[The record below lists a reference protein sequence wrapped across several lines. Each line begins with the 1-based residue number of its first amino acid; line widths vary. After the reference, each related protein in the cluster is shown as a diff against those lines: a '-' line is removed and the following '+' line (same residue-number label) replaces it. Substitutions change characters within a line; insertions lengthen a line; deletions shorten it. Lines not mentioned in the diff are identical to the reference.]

1 MSIFVLLQYKL
12 RAIIAQNEINM
23 EELRITSDIS
33 LYLFAILLLTSC
45 LLIFFA
51 LFAIFRRGAKGT
63 LLYAG
68 FCISSSIY
76 TLFYGFELISPTI
89 ETALFWSNL
98 QYLGI
103 AALPVWS
110 LLFSLEYLGFSRFR
124 KDKKALLLW
133 VLPVLIVIA
142 KFTDV
147 HHGLIYQN
155 VELVFHKGILLLD
168 ITPGIG
174 YWANMAYMNIALLL
188 SFLLLLSGLRMAKRK
203 IVKTQLSVLLIGYS
217 APWVAHL
224 LYQVNLSPLGMDIA
238 PFGFTFTSI
247 CLGYIL
253 FKHGLFDLWPVI
265 YDHVFEG
272 MRDGVILTDH
282 DNNIL
287 EANSAAKRLL
297 GRDGKTITGKQV
309 SVLFDNNPELMGLF
323 QGDLED
329 LLFHKRVNN
338 IQHSFLVKKSALLG
352 GEHNLVGKVF
362 YFNDI
367 TELKDTELKLKAKSR
382 ELDNYFSNSLD
393 LLCVID
399 PNGVFVH
406 VNPVWE
412 VVMGYKPAELEG
424 NNLREYVHEQDVD
437 RFEEILSEK
446 SSVNEVFTFLTRF
459 QAGLDNSY
467 HWLEWSVN
475 KTDNLLYATL
485 RDISKRMN
493 EQQALKKIIAYAEEF
508 LVMGTTD
515 LDFQQVCDRFR
526 EISMAR
532 MVLLNFFNES
542 KDITVKG
549 FSASEDDCEEIKT
562 IFQNKLVG
570 SRWQFPKK
578 KQESE
583 YSSHIKRYNNFGE
596 LATDILP
603 EDTVSRIS
611 NLLSDGEIYVANI
624 RIGNRVVGAFI
635 YHCRSEPMIDNDIL
649 ELFTKQVG
657 LLIARKKEE
666 DVRASERAY
675 FENLFESSPAGIVL
689 LNERDHVIRCNE
701 EFLEIFGYH
710 DYEVIG
716 HPINDL
722 IVPENL
728 KDEGISLT
736 IDVSEGRSI
745 RHDTVRRKR
754 DGTLI
759 NVSILGKPMK
769 LPTGE
774 QVVYGIYLDITE
786 QIRIKNILKN
796 QQSQLEQALGLQQVI
811 SEVAL
816 ELNSPKEFAIR
827 INNVLSIIGKN
838 MDVSRAYIFENSA
851 DQLITINTFEWCAMG
866 VESQIQ
872 KMQNLRYDSLPG
884 LKDELKSNGFVVV
897 ERISEQNISVRA
909 ILEEQDIK
917 SIVLGS
923 IYVSDSFFGFLGFD
937 ECRRTRVWNLAELQM
952 IQALSAIIS
961 NAYERRMI
969 EISLLEERDRANL
982 ANIAKSEFLA
992 NMSHEIRTPMN
1003 AILGFSE
1010 ALYEQLEE
1018 PEYKT
1023 MLGSVLSSGRSLLSL
1038 LNDILDL
1045 SKIESGKI
1053 EIKHYPFDLFRLI
1066 DEIVVLFR
1074 NKAVRKGIDLFSH
1087 KPEDFPAR
1095 IVLDEIRVKQVL
1107 FNLIGNA
1114 VKFTHQGFV
1123 DIRVE
1128 IHQQNKQ
1135 SGNLLIHIKDTGIG
1149 IPEAQH
1155 KIIFDSFKQASE
1167 RPGKRY
1173 EGTGLGLSISKRLVE
1188 RMNGEIKLES
1198 SPGTGSVFTVV
1209 FYDVQFDD
1217 QSSDDM
1223 SIVKKEVVIEFERST
1238 VLIVDDLDVNILL
1251 VQGMLETMGI
1261 DTKSASN
1268 GIHAIDILSEYKF
1281 DLVILDLRMP
1291 GMDGFEVAERIRS
1304 NPELAHI
1311 PVLAYTAAIAELK
1324 LKEDLQIFDG
1334 YLFKPINRKD
1344 LETELMRFLKYST
1357 KPANRT
1363 LENDDETSLSG
1374 TFLKL
1379 EDQKLQALS
1388 GMLKDIFMPQWED
1401 LKDQFVLYKIETFA
1415 VQLKEVAISFNFAY
1429 LEHYSERLSDAINSF
1444 DTDKI
1449 REILTIFPEIVAN
1462 IND

>member
-1 MSIFVLLQYKL
+1 
-12 RAIIAQNEINM
+12 M
-23 EELRITSDIS
+23 EELGIITSDIS

-63 LLYAG
+63 LVYAG

-110 LLFSLEYLGFSRFR
+110 LLFSLEYLGYSRFR

-133 VLPVLIVIA
+133 VLPLLIVIA

-188 SFLLLLSGLRMAKRK
+188 SFLLLLSGLRIAKRK
-203 IVKTQLSVLLIGYS
+203 RVKTQLSVLLIGYF

-238 PFGFTFTSI
+238 PFGFLFTSI

-253 FKHGLFDLWPVI
+253 FKHDLFNIGTVI

-287 EANSAAKRLL
+287 EANNAAKRLF
-297 GRDGKTITGKQV
+297 GREGKTITGKQV
-309 SVLFDNNPELMGLF
+309 SVLFDNNRELMELF

-329 LLFHKRVNN
+329 LLFYKRVNN
-338 IQHSFLVKKSALLG
+338 KRHSFLVKKSAVLD

-362 YFNDI
+362 FFNDI
-367 TELKDTELKLKAKSR
+367 TELTDTELKLKAKSR

-399 PNGVFVH
+399 QTGVFVH
-406 VNPVWE
+406 VNPVWKT
-412 VVMGYKPAELEG
+412 VMGYKPAELEG
-424 NNLREYVHEQDVD
+424 NNLRAYVHKQDID

-446 SSVNEVFTFLTRF
+446 SPVNEVYTFLTRF
-459 QAGLDNSY
+459 YASLDNSY

-475 KTDNLLYATL
+475 KTDNLIYATL
-485 RDISKRMN
+485 RDISKRMS
-493 EQQALKKIIAYAEEF
+493 EQQALKKIIAYSEEF
-508 LVMGTTD
+508 LVMRTTD

-532 MVLLNFFNES
+532 MVLLNFFTES
-542 KDITVKG
+542 KDITVTG
-549 FSASEDDCEEIKT
+549 FSASEDDYKEINT
-562 IFQNKLVG
+562 IFQHPLVG
-570 SRWQFPKK
+570 SSWQFPKK

-583 YSSHIKRYNNFGE
+583 YSNQIKRYSNFGE
-596 LATDILP
+596 LASGILP
-603 EDTVSRIS
+603 EDKVSRID

-624 RIGNRVVGAFI
+624 RIENRVVGAFI
-635 YHCRSEPMIDNDIL
+635 YQCRSEPMVDNDIL

-689 LNERDHVIRCNE
+689 LNDLDHVIRCNE

-716 HPINDL
+716 QPINDL

-728 KDEGISLT
+728 KDEGLSLT
-736 IDVSEGRSI
+736 TDVSEGRSI
-745 RHDTVRRKR
+745 RHDTVRRKK
-754 DGTLI
+754 DGTLV

-774 QVVYGIYLDITE
+774 HVVYGIYIDITE
-786 QIRIKNILKN
+786 QIRIKNTLKD
-796 QQSQLEQALGLQQVI
+796 QQFQLEQALGLQQVI

-816 ELNSPKEFAIR
+816 ELNSPKEFEIR
-827 INNVLSIIGKN
+827 MNNVLSIIGKN
-838 MDVSRAYIFENSA
+838 MDVSRAYIFENSS
-851 DQLITINTFEWCAMG
+851 DQSITTNTHEWCASG
-866 VESQIQ
+866 VESQIK
-872 KMQNLRYDSLPG
+872 KMQNLRYDSVPG
-884 LKDELKSNGFVVV
+884 LKDELMSKGFVVA
-897 ERISEQNISVRA
+897 ESMTEQNISVRA
-909 ILEEQDIK
+909 LLEAQDIK
-917 SIVLGS
+917 SVVLGS
-923 IYVSDSFFGFLGFD
+923 IYVADSFFGFLGFD
-937 ECRRTRVWNLAELQM
+937 ECRRPKVWNLAELQM

-969 EISLLEERDRANL
+969 EISLLEERDKANH

-992 NMSHEIRTPMN
+992 NISHEIRTPMN

-1010 ALYEQLEE
+1010 ALYEQLDE
-1018 PEYKT
+1018 PDYKN
-1023 MLGSVLSSGRSLLSL
+1023 MLSSVLSSGRSLLSL

-1066 DEIVVLFR
+1066 EEIVVLFR
-1074 NKAVRKGIDLFSH
+1074 NKTSRKGIEIFFH
-1087 KPEDFPAR
+1087 KPEVFPAR

-1114 VKFTHQGFV
+1114 VKFTHEGFV
-1123 DIRVE
+1123 DIRLE
-1128 IHQQNKQ
+1128 IHYQDKR
-1135 SGNLLIHIKDTGIG
+1135 SGNLFIHIRDTGIG

-1155 KIIFDSFKQASE
+1155 EIIFDSFKQASQ
-1167 RPGKRY
+1167 RPDKRY
-1173 EGTGLGLSISKRLVE
+1173 EGTGLGLSISKRLIE
-1188 RMNGEIKLES
+1188 RMNGNILLES
-1198 SPGTGSVFTVV
+1198 KEGTGSVFTVV
-1209 FYDVQFDD
+1209 FYNVQFDH
-1217 QSSDDM
+1217 QSSDDK
-1223 SIVKKEVVIEFERST
+1223 SVIEKEVDIEFERST
-1238 VLIVDDLDVNILL
+1238 VLIVDDLDVNIML

-1261 DTKSASN
+1261 DTRAVSN
-1268 GIHAIDILSEYKF
+1268 GIQAIDILSEYKF

-1291 GMDGFEVAERIRS
+1291 GMNGFEVAERIRS
-1304 NPELAHI
+1304 NPKLAHI
-1311 PVLAYTAAIAELK
+1311 PVLAYTAAIVELK
-1324 LKEDLQIFDG
+1324 LREDLQIFDG

-1344 LETELMRFLKYST
+1344 LEAELKRFLKYSK
-1357 KPANRT
+1357 KPVNLTSEIVEETPFSKT
-1363 LENDDETSLSG
+1363 LS
-1374 TFLKL
+1374 KL
-1379 EDQKLQALS
+1379 EGQQLQTLT
-1388 GMLKDIFMPQWED
+1388 GMLKDIFLPQWKE

-1429 LEHYSERLSDAINSF
+1429 LENYAKRLIEATESF

-1449 REILTIFPEIVAN
+1449 QDVLMVFPEIIAN
-1462 IND
+1462 IDN